1 MLQKLMMN
9 IFIIDHESVRLILK
23 ELDPLGVEQRA
34 RHRLTR
40 RSYIS
45 TGPNNTWHMDGY
57 DELKPFGFAI
67 HGA

>member
-23 ELDPLGVEQRA
+23 EFDPLGVEQRA

-45 TGPNNTWHMDGY
+45 TGPNHN
-57 DELKPFGFAI
+57 
-67 HGA
+67 